1 MARMLSWLVVAAF
14 AAMVFYVSA
23 SAALADVPSE
33 DDLDNAKEKKVSIDN
48 VPKAVKKAILKAVG
62 KGKLV
67 DIGEFVIKG
76 KKYYEI
82 EMIVKGKEY
91 DVLFDEKG
99 KVLRKTCEDG
109 DE

>member
-1 MARMLSWLVVAAF
+1 MARMLSWLVVAAL
-14 AAMVFYVSA
+14 AVTVFYISA
-23 SAALADVPSE
+23 SAALADAPSE
-33 DDLDNAKEKKVSIDN
+33 KDLDNASEKKVSIDD

-67 DIGEFVIKG
+67 DIGEFKIKG
-76 KKYYEI
+76 NKYYEI
-82 EMIVKGKEY
+82 EMIVDGKEY
-91 DVLFDEKG
+91 DVLFDENG